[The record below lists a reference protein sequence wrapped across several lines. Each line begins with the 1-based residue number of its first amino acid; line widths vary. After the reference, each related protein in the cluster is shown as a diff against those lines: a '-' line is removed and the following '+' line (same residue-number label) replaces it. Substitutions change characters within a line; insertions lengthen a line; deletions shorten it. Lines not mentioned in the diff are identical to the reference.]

1 MTQDA
6 APQQQPATLTA
17 AALNLHENGCSV
29 IPAAIDGTKSPL
41 GAWKRYQQ
49 ERMPPD
55 ELRGWFDGHHP
66 GIGVVTGAI
75 SGNLE
80 MCELEGRA
88 VEAGILQQLLNLA
101 TETGLGELVGRLLAG
116 YLEQSPS
123 GGLHILYRLQG
134 APVPG
139 NLKLARTADRLPL
152 IETRGEGG
160 FVVVAPSHGTTH
172 PSGQPWRLVAG
183 GPATIPTITSEERA
197 AFHSLCA
204 TFDQTPPPPAPAETS
219 RFSQPSDREFGE
231 GGTSPGDDYEQRTD
245 WAEILG
251 PHGWTVVAHR
261 GNGRYW
267 RRPNKKLGISATTGM
282 RDDRDRLYVFSTST
296 VFETDVPYTK
306 FGAFALLH
314 HGGDHSAA
322 AKQLHRDGYGTPA
335 PEQPRPITFAQP
347 AESSTP
353 DEPPASSNT
362 TDRTTPAAHVE
373 EPSTYSL
380 TDDGN
385 ALRLVDHH
393 ADQIRYCPERG
404 TWLTWTGHR
413 WAWDNPGTVN
423 ELARTIARTL
433 PQGDGDQRRHRKV
446 SLSARGLTN
455 MMQVARTDPR
465 VVAPIRQLDAHPY
478 DLNTPNGLIDLRTGQ
493 LRPPDPA
500 ALCARATTV
509 APDFE
514 ARPDRWRAFLAQTFA
529 GDADMATYVQRLIGV
544 SLVGQV
550 LEQLLPFPFGSG
562 ANGKSTL
569 MGVMMRVLGIG
580 DDGYA
585 LSAPSELLLAT
596 QHSDHPTEV
605 ARLSGTRLVV
615 TSELEDGQKFA
626 EAKVKLLTGGDP
638 VAARFMRGDYFTF
651 IPTHTIWMPGNHQ
664 PDVRSGG
671 PAFWRRL
678 RLLPFLHV
686 IPEEEQEKGL
696 ETRLVEEEGPAIL
709 AWAIRGAA
717 DYFAHGLV
725 EPETVKV
732 ATEQYA
738 REQDSVGQ
746 FVEQQCETGS
756 PAAPDMWVKGTDLR
770 TAYEAWCHHE
780 GERACTVK
788 AFSMALQKRWNVVV
802 EKTRAGRIYR
812 GVKLGDPSHD
822 DPDGADEY
830 DGDKIGGPG
839 W

>member
-6 APQQQPATLTA
+6 AATRTHATLTA
-17 AALNLHENGCSV
+17 AALALHDAGCSV
-29 IPAAIDGTKSPL
+29 IPAAIDGSKAPL
-41 GAWKRYQQ
+41 GAWKRYTR

-55 ELRGWFDGHHP
+55 QLAGWFDGQHP
-66 GIGVVTGAI
+66 GIGIVCGAV

-80 MCELEGRA
+80 MTELEGRA
-88 VEAGILQQLLNLA
+88 VDAGILQQLLNLA

-139 NLKLARTADRLPL
+139 NLKLARTADRHPL

-160 FVVVAPSHGTTH
+160 FVVCAPSHGSTH
-172 PSGQPWRLVAG
+172 PTGRPWRLIAG
-183 GPATIPTITSEERA
+183 GPQTIPTITVEERQ
-197 AFHSLCA
+197 AFHSLCMA
-204 TFDQTPPPPAPAETS
+204 FDQTPAPEPASPSTHQ
-219 RFSQPSDREFGE
+219 FTQPSGDRPE
-231 GGTSPGDDYEQRTD
+231 GGTSPGDDYEQHTD
-245 WAEILG
+245 WADILA
-251 PHGWTVVAHR
+251 PEGWTVVAHR

-267 RRPNKKLGISATTGM
+267 RRPGKRLGISATTGM
-282 RDDRDRLYVFSTST
+282 RDDRDRLYVFTTST
-296 VFETDVPYTK
+296 EFDTDVPYTK
-306 FGAFALLH
+306 FGAYALLH

-322 AKQLHRDGYGTPA
+322 AKALHRDGYGTPA
-335 PEQPRPITFAQP
+335 PEPARTIRFTQP
-347 AESSTP
+347 AEEPQADQAADPGNPSPPKAAAQVAEP
-353 DEPPASSNT
+353 D
-362 TDRTTPAAHVE
+362 
-373 EPSTYSL
+373 TYTL

-385 ALRLVDHH
+385 ALRLVDTH

-413 WAWDNPGTVN
+413 WQWDNPGSVH
-423 ELARTIARTL
+423 ELAKHIARAL
-433 PQGDGDQRRHRKV
+433 PQADADQRRHRKV
-446 SLSARGLTN
+446 SLSARGLAN
-455 MMQVARTDPR
+455 MLTVARTDPR
-465 VVAPIRQLDAHPY
+465 IVAPIRALDARPY
-478 DLNTPNGLIDLRTGQ
+478 ELNTPGGLVDLRTGT
-493 LRPPDPA
+493 LRPADPA
-500 ALCARATTV
+500 ALCARSTTV

-514 ARPDRWRAFLAQTFA
+514 QRPERWLRFLAQTFA
-529 GDADMATYVQRLIGV
+529 GDNDMTVYVQRLIGV

-550 LEQLLPFPFGSG
+550 LEQLLPFPYGTG

-596 QHSDHPTEV
+596 QHSDHPTEI

-615 TSELEDGQKFA
+615 TSELEDGQRFA

-638 VAARFMRGDYFTF
+638 IAARFMRGDYFTF

-686 IPEEEQEKGL
+686 VPPEEQEKGL
-696 ETRLVEEEGPAIL
+696 ETLLVDEEGPAIL

-717 DYFAHGLV
+717 DYFTHGLT
-725 EPETVKV
+725 EPETVKA

-756 PAAPDMWVKGTDLR
+756 PAAPDMWAKATDLR
-770 TAYEAWCHHE
+770 IAYEAWCHAE

-788 AFSMALQKRWNVVV
+788 AFSMALQKRWNVIV
-802 EKTRAGRIYR
+802 ERQRQGRIYR
-812 GVKLGDPSHD
+812 GVRLADPSHED
-822 DPDGADEY
+822 ADGAGFD